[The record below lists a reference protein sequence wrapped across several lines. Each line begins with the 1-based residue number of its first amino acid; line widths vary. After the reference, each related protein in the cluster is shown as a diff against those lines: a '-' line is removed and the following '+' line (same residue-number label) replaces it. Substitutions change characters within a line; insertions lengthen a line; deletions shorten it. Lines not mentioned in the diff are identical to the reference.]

1 MAVMYWNGW
10 SLDRVVVLFVSAA
23 YVFIGIQVAMSHYR
37 QNFRHI
43 AMWGPVISAPVIV
56 LAGLALV
63 FLNTKWLAVLFQ
75 ILLWVGAAEGL
86 VGFYYHFAGVGVR
99 VGGYE
104 PRNFLLGPPV
114 VMPLVFSA
122 MSALGLLALYWR

>member
-1 MAVMYWNGW
+1 MMYWNGW
-10 SLDRVVVLFVSAA
+10 SLDRVVVLFVSVA
-23 YVFIGIQVAMSHYR
+23 YVFIGIQVTMSHYR

-43 AMWGPVISAPVIV
+43 SMWGPVLSSPVIV

-63 FLNTKWLAVLFQ
+63 VLNAKWLAVVFQ
-75 ILLWVGAAEGL
+75 ILMWIGVAEGL
-86 VGFYYHFAGVGVR
+86 AGFYYHFSGVGVR